1 MGPFALVQTAR
12 VAGKDA
18 CPKHRKRCVKHAFC
32 YLPGGAPRGVRGFMS
47 GAYSLTPGP
56 LPLVNSTPAFSSAF
70 RIAAK
75 VSGQPTSQ
83 LPSLLP
89 RK

>member
-1 MGPFALVQTAR
+1 
-12 VAGKDA
+12 
-18 CPKHRKRCVKHAFC
+18 
-32 YLPGGAPRGVRGFMS
+32 MS
-47 GAYSLTPGP
+47 GAYSPGP

-83 LPSLLP
+83 GCLRCCHPNECAKLGCFRIRPADAHSSLGAEAI
-89 RK
+89 

>member
-1 MGPFALVQTAR
+1 MLSATS
-12 VAGKDA
+12 
-18 CPKHRKRCVKHAFC
+18 
-32 YLPGGAPRGVRGFMS
+32 PGAAPRGVRGFMS

-83 LPSLLP
+83 SCRRCCHANKCAKLGCLRIGAADAHSRLGAEAI
-89 RK
+89 